1 MTATLITIS
10 IITSFLSGFSK
21 AICDLSEDGKLKFY
35 KKTYWIKAF
44 SWQNKYKNG
53 DKKQGEKFFGSTRWF
68 VAFTDAWHKYQFVLT
83 ICLLVSGF
91 FVGFISGKITPY
103 YSFMLL
109 SVYFVRTATF
119 HLLYNSKKYRK

>member
-68 VAFTDAWHKYQFVLT
+68 VAFTDAWHLFG
-83 ICLLVSGF
+83 IIERI
-91 FVGFISGKITPY
+91 GFIITY
-103 YSFMLL
+103 TSVGYLINMNHWFAFMLFL
-109 SVYFVRTATF
+109 YPFSMLIF
-119 HLLYNSKKYRK
+119 HLFYNSKKLTK

>member
-21 AICDLSEDGKLKFY
+21 AIMDLSEEGKLKFY

-68 VAFTDAWHKYQFVLT
+68 VAFTDAWHLFGIIERIGFVIT
-83 ICLLVSGF
+83 YTS
-91 FVGFISGKITPY
+91 VGYLINMNHWFA
-103 YSFMLL
+103 FMLFL
-109 SVYFVRTATF
+109 YPFSMLIF
-119 HLLYNSKKYRK
+119 HLFYNSKKLTK

>member
-68 VAFTDAWHKYQFVLT
+68 VAFTDAWHLFGIIERIGFVIT
-83 ICLLVSGF
+83 YTS
-91 FVGFISGKITPY
+91 VGYLINMNHWFA
-103 YSFMLL
+103 FMLFL
-109 SVYFVRTATF
+109 YPFSMLIF
-119 HLLYNSKKYRK
+119 HLFYNSKKLTK

>member
-10 IITSFLSGFSK
+10 IITSFLSGFAK

-68 VAFTDAWHKYQFVLT
+68 VAFTDAWHLFG
-83 ICLLVSGF
+83 IIERI
-91 FVGFISGKITPY
+91 GFIITY
-103 YSFMLL
+103 TSVGYLINMNHWFAFMLFL
-109 SVYFVRTATF
+109 YPFSMLIF
-119 HLLYNSKKYRK
+119 HLFYNSKKLTK

>member
-10 IITSFLSGFSK
+10 IITSFLSGFAK

-68 VAFTDAWHKYQFVLT
+68 VAFTDAWHLFGIIERIGFVIT
-83 ICLLVSGF
+83 YTS
-91 FVGFISGKITPY
+91 VGYLINMNHWFA
-103 YSFMLL
+103 FMLFL
-109 SVYFVRTATF
+109 YPFSMLIF
-119 HLLYNSKKYRK
+119 HLFYNSKKLTK

>member
-53 DKKQGEKFFGSTRWF
+53 DKKQGEKFFGSSRWF
-68 VAFTDAWHKYQFVLT
+68 VAFTDAWHLFGIIERIGFVIT
-83 ICLLVSGF
+83 YTS
-91 FVGFISGKITPY
+91 VGYLINMNHWFA
-103 YSFMLL
+103 FMLFL
-109 SVYFVRTATF
+109 YPFSMLIF
-119 HLLYNSKKYRK
+119 HLFYNSKKLTK